1 MSQNCDLLVFKFSY
15 HLDLKV
21 VIEFVFQS
29 KKPKFLDYKSLPT
42 IALSE
47 MVDISLWAEWESC
60 GISAVGGW
68 WRKGVEEKKE
78 EKGFSTS
85 CVNLTRLW

>member
-29 KKPKFLDYKSLPT
+29 KKPQILGLQ
-42 IALSE
+42 ILANH
-47 MVDISLWAEWESC
+47 C
-60 GISAVGGW
+60 
-68 WRKGVEEKKE
+68 VE
-78 EKGFSTS
+78 
-85 CVNLTRLW
+85 